1 MLYRNSLLVTVAGLL
16 FVLPISLGLLA
27 TWLPAIGYL
36 PGLKGS
42 EFSSNAL
49 QAVFSHPS
57 TYSSLILSVS
67 SALIATLSAFLL
79 SQWLCMSLYRSR
91 LWPLLKHSIAP
102 LLAIPHLAFSVGLVF
117 LIAPSGWFMR
127 LLSPTLTGFE
137 IPPDWL
143 IVNDN
148 YALSLSVGL
157 MLKEIPFFILMTL
170 SALSH
175 FDHRKTL
182 LIAASLHYS
191 HVEAWV
197 KLIFP
202 QIYAQLRL
210 PLYAVLSYSL
220 SVVDVALVLGPN
232 APATFAVLINQW
244 FNHSDMHY
252 RLLGAAGASVML
264 MLVVVLIV
272 LIYTLEIYLKKRS
285 KQWLVAGP
293 KLLAKRDFTAV
304 FAKII
309 LYVVLLLS
317 FFSLLNLFV
326 WSISRQ
332 WRFPDAWPSRWSLKY
347 WEKSWQQLI
356 EPLQN
361 TAIIGVSSALLAL
374 VICIVLLQYQS
385 TFKIPMKRSWWQGL
399 LYLPILVPQ
408 ISFLFG
414 IQVLL
419 VRFNLEGGIASVI
432 WVHLI
437 FVLPYAYLTLSQVYL
452 QFDDRYLQQATILCQ
467 SKWRAFVLVKLV
479 MLFKP
484 IAFSFAVAF
493 AVSVAQYLPSLYV
506 GAGRVNTITLE
517 SVALA
522 SGSDARVSA
531 VFALWQFMLPLFV
544 YIAAIV
550 VPQMCFRNRRE
561 L

>member
-1 MLYRNSLLVTVAGLL
+1 
-16 FVLPISLGLLA
+16 
-27 TWLPAIGYL
+27 
-36 PGLKGS
+36 
-42 EFSSNAL
+42 
-49 QAVFSHPS
+49 
-57 TYSSLILSVS
+57 
-67 SALIATLSAFLL
+67 
-79 SQWLCMSLYRSR
+79 
-91 LWPLLKHSIAP
+91 
-102 LLAIPHLAFSVGLVF
+102 
-117 LIAPSGWFMR
+117 
-127 LLSPTLTGFE
+127 LSPTLTGFA

-182 LIAASLHYS
+182 RIAASLHYS

-202 QIYAQLRL
+202 QIYSQLRL

-220 SVVDVALVLGPN
+220 SVVDVAIVLGPN

-244 FNHSDMHY
+244 FNHTDIHY

-264 MLVVVLIV
+264 MLVIVLIT
-272 LIYTLEIYLKKRS
+272 LIYTLEKYLKKQS

-293 KLLAKRDFTAV
+293 KVSKNSPIFAV
-304 FAKII
+304 FAKIT

-317 FFSLLNLFV
+317 FFSMSSLFV
-326 WSISRQ
+326 WSFSRQ

-385 TFKIPMKRSWWQGL
+385 SFKIPIKRSWWQGL

-419 VRFNLEGGIASVI
+419 VRFNLEGSIASVI

-452 QFDDRYLQQATILCQ
+452 QFDDRYLQQAIILCQ

-506 GAGRVNTITLE
+506 GAGRVNTVTLE